1 MALMF
6 AFDNLWPGVEVV
18 VRGSVE
24 PEQLRMAVF
33 SSLSIYL
40 GLLLLLEP
48 TSKVVAVAL
57 TGVLVAYL
65 GAETLFNLVE
75 GYRLLKEEALR
86 ARSFTDLKAAGARY
100 GRTIGE
106 QVGRVLVMAA
116 TAALG
121 WASHGLMKGPGLPGF
136 GRATQFFK
144 AEVGLELP
152 GVASQVRAVMV
163 SRPVVSL
170 SLAPPAAYM
179 ATQGMEGSK
188 GVNSPESSPAPT
200 RYRLEQVEEW
210 RKPRFT
216 EDGRVLPYQGSRNP
230 QEPIAVLGRN
240 RAGKTVTDGKH
251 TLRFDKDGFA
261 EFETKF
267 ETLIDDSHIG
277 SGSHR
282 LHFKA
287 ANKRLSDAIKAEP
300 RLARELGLS
309 PEDVANLPTSTAPPP
324 EYTWHHH
331 QDVGRMQLI
340 SRQAHELAKPHTGGM
355 SIWGGGY

>member
-6 AFDNLWPGVEVV
+6 AFENLWPGVAAV

-33 SSLSIYL
+33 TSLSIYL
-40 GLLLLLEP
+40 GLLLLPEP
-48 TSKVVAVAL
+48 TSKLVAVAL

-86 ARSFTDLKAAGARY
+86 ARSFTDLKAAGTRY
-100 GRTIGE
+100 GRVIGE

-121 WASHGLMKGPGLPGF
+121 WTSHGMMKGPGLPGF
-136 GRATQFFK
+136 SRAAQLLK
-144 AEVGLELP
+144 AEVGLELSA
-152 GVASQVRAVMV
+152 VATQVQAVVV
-163 SRPVVSL
+163 SRPAVTFA
-170 SLAPPAAYM
+170 LAPPTAYM
-179 ATQGMEGSK
+179 AARGME
-188 GVNSPESSPAPT
+188 VSPSS
-200 RYRLEQVEEW
+200 YRLEQVEAW

-230 QEPIAVLGRN
+230 EEPIAVLGRN

-287 ANKRLSDAIKAEP
+287 ANKRLFDAIKAEP
-300 RLARELGLS
+300 KLAKELGLS
-309 PEDVANLPTSTAPPP
+309 PEDVAELPTSAAPPH